1 MFASAGIPDYAWDPP
16 MTDSGDI
23 WQRYDAKVLH
33 IQQLEAR
40 VAELEEAVAAG
51 RHERDHWAQ
60 VARQLNKKLQVAA
73 GLAQRLRQAQQEPQ
87 SQPAAPAASSPQA
100 AAGVQEG
107 FDRAREVLGLV
118 LSALTRALDDDDEA
132 VAELGRRL
140 RHHAGGKLLHSIT
153 RGSLT
158 LVPLDGRY
166 LVDRAWLERL
176 DLAALRGEL
185 DVAAQSGVY
194 PRPAGSSI
202 VHTEPPMHRPDL
214 QARLAELHPT
224 PVTPAARPAPIAIS
238 GELEID
244 LEHEHEEYDAYTD
257 LPPPP
262 PMPAAQL
269 MMPPPPLLAALPA
282 DDAPPPPPIPEVP
295 RRLEDTMRG
304 KIQSPAAL
312 TEAFIPN
319 LRIGRLVKTPGG
331 G

>member
-1 MFASAGIPDYAWDPP
+1 

-33 IQQLEAR
+33 IRQLEAR
-40 VAELEEAVAAG
+40 VAELESAVATG
-51 RHERDHWAQ
+51 QHERDHWAGL
-60 VARQLNKKLQVAA
+60 ARQLNKKLQVAA
-73 GLAQRLRQAQQEPQ
+73 GLAQRLRAAQHEPPLPTPKVVVRTDRTDAEQQQLQ
-87 SQPAAPAASSPQA
+87 S
-100 AAGVQEG
+100 E

-158 LVPLDGRY
+158 LVPLDGRF

-176 DLAALRGEL
+176 DVPALRGEL
-185 DVAAQSGVY
+185 DLAAQSGIFAHAEEPASAPAEPSRPQARV
-194 PRPAGSSI
+194 PEFAPAQPVLGSRPAQ
-202 VHTEPPMHRPDL
+202 V
-214 QARLAELHPT
+214 
-224 PVTPAARPAPIAIS
+224 AIS
-238 GELEID
+238 GELEVE
-244 LEHEHEEYDAYTD
+244 LEHEQEHEEYDAYTD

-269 MMPPPPLLAALPA
+269 TMPPPPLLAALPA
-282 DDAPPPPPIPEVP
+282 DDSPPPPPIPEVP

-304 KIQSPAAL
+304 KIQTPAAL

-331 G
+331 S